1 MVGAVIE
8 EGRLLHP
15 VLLGHLV
22 VVEEAAGAPAHPL
35 GLVLD
40 PLTHAARLDHL
51 GPVPEK
57 PAGISII
64 RVIRR
69 LCGINLCPCAFLPIY
84 ILLLCLQSERA
95 SVGFKS

>member
-1 MVGAVIE
+1 MRITFLKQISRSRDRCQSNIYLAVVVVVVVISGVVVGAVVE

-40 PLTHAARLDHL
+40 PLAHAA
-51 GPVPEK
+51 
-57 PAGISII
+57 
-64 RVIRR
+64 
-69 LCGINLCPCAFLPIY
+69 
-84 ILLLCLQSERA
+84 
-95 SVGFKS
+95 

>member
-51 GPVPEK
+51 GPVPEQ
-57 PAGISII
+57 PAEVSII

-69 LCGINLCPCAFLPIY
+69 LCGINLCPCACSTCCLLY

-95 SVGFKS
+95 SGL